1 MKITRIKKHSTF
13 NIQRPT
19 SKGMGG
25 AIHWMLDVGCWM
37 LNVACFPSRLVC
49 GLLALLAGTAAFG
62 QSNGIPG
69 PQEYPSFSHFITD
82 RNIFNPNRVPH
93 YYNRNSTYRPRP
105 PSRRNGTPGIQ
116 FVGTMNYEKGMF
128 AFFGGNSA
136 DLSKV
141 LQVGGKIANYTITEI
156 TQNSVRLES
165 ADKKEQPEMKVGE
178 GFRQE
183 NGKWVLASAGEIPA
197 ASGDSGNTG
206 SSSSESAGPTPA
218 APAAMGEPSEALK
231 RLMERRAK
239 ENQ

>member
-1 MKITRIKKHSTF
+1 M
-13 NIQRPT
+13 
-19 SKGMGG
+19 
-25 AIHWMLDVGCWM
+25 
-37 LNVACFPSRLVC
+37 
-49 GLLALLAGTAAFG
+49 LLATTAAFA

-69 PQEYPSFSHFITD
+69 PQEYAAFSHFITD

-93 YYNRNSTYRPRP
+93 YYNRNSTYRPRST
-105 PSRRNGTPGIQ
+105 SRRNGTPGIQ

-141 LQVGGKIANYTITEI
+141 LQVGGKIADYTITEI
-156 TQNSVRLES
+156 SLDSVRLES
-165 ADKKEQPEMKVGE
+165 ADKKEQPAMKVGE

-183 NGKWVLASAGEIPA
+183 KGKWVLAGAGDLPA
-197 ASGDSGNTG
+197 ADSGPGTTG
-206 SSSSESAGPTPA
+206 SSVTDSTVSTPA
-218 APAAMGEPSEALK
+218 APASVGEPSEALK

>member
-1 MKITRIKKHSTF
+1 MLDVGWLVRRSL
-13 NIQRPT
+13 
-19 SKGMGG
+19 GEGE
-25 AIHWMLDVGCWM
+25 WMLDVSP
-37 LNVACFPSRLVC
+37 ARLVC
-49 GLLALLAGTAAFG
+49 GLLALLASSGSVFA

-69 PQEYPSFSHFITD
+69 PQEYAAFSHFITD
-82 RNIFNPNRVPH
+82 RNIFNPDRVPH
-93 YYNRNSTYRPRP
+93 YYNRNSSYRPRP
-105 PSRRNGTPGIQ
+105 SSRRNRTSGIQ
-116 FVGTMNYEKGMF
+116 FVGTMNYDKGMF

-141 LQVGGKIANYTITEI
+141 LQVGGKIADYTITDI
-156 TQNSVRLES
+156 SLDSIRLES
-165 ADKKEQPEMKVGE
+165 ADKKQQPVMKVGE

-206 SSSSESAGPTPA
+206 SSSSESAGVTPA
-218 APAAMGEPSEALK
+218 APAAVGEPSDALK